1 MDKLRE
7 AVKAVLKEMSMTGG
21 GGAGASF
28 TPGVGMNYAT
38 PKAFKKKINE
48 STHPWYTSTR
58 GYYAGDTKAG
68 SGPRHTGNVIDYLKP
83 GTMVYNAEGK
93 TKTIKDLTDTHLMFT
108 DGTKDYF
115 MNWFPAKPDLFEAQ
129 TPYGNGNLGP
139 GPKATEQGV
148 KDNYY
153 VKAFGFKPVD
163 RKKQAKNS
171 KMVDY
176 KDLWGKTYS

>member
-1 MDKLRE
+1 MDKLRA

-21 GGAGASF
+21 GGAGSSF

-38 PKAFKKKINE
+38 PKSFKKKKVNE
-48 STHPWYTSTR
+48 
-58 GYYAGDTKAG
+58 
-68 SGPRHTGNVIDYLKP
+68 
-83 GTMVYNAEGK
+83 
-93 TKTIKDLTDTHLMFT
+93 
-108 DGTKDYF
+108 
-115 MNWFPAKPDLFEAQ
+115 
-129 TPYGNGNLGP
+129 YGNGNLGP

-153 VKAFGFKPVD
+153 VKAFGFKPVN